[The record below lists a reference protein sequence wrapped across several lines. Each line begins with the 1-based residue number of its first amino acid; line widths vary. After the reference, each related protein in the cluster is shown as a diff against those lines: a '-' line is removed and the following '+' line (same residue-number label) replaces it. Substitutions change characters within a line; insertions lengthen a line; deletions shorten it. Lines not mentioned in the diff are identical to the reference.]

1 MFVSYKCDLIM
12 YRTKY
17 PFPKRKEK
25 IPVMKKINEH

>member
-17 PFPKRKEK
+17 PLPKIKEK
-25 IPVMKKINEH
+25 IPVNEKNK